1 MNARNQS
8 ERSRVK
14 PVAVAGVVSQVIDS
28 LGLTRNYYGW
38 LIVSKW
44 SEIVGEHYARKSRA
58 FRFEDGVIHVAVED
72 ASWRQMM
79 ALDSEKI
86 LNIIRSQSHGRVVKE
101 LRLVAGKKGN

>member
-1 MNARNQS
+1 MNARYQS
-8 ERSRVK
+8 EKSRAN
-14 PVAVAGVVSQVIDS
+14 PVAVSGVVGRVIES

-38 LIVSKW
+38 LMVSKW
-44 SEIVGEHYARKSRA
+44 PEIVGEHYDRKSRA
-58 FRFEDGVIHVAVED
+58 FRFEDGVIFVAVED

-86 LNIIRSQSHGRVVKE
+86 LNLIRSQPHGRVVKE

>member
-8 ERSRVK
+8 HRSGTK
-14 PVAVAGVVSQVIDS
+14 PVALSGIMGKVIDS

-44 SEIVGEHYARKSRA
+44 PEIVGEHYARKSRA

-79 ALDSEKI
+79 SLDREKI
-86 LNIIRSQSHGRVVKE
+86 LNIIRREPHGRVVKE
-101 LRLVAGKKGN
+101 LHLVRGEKGK